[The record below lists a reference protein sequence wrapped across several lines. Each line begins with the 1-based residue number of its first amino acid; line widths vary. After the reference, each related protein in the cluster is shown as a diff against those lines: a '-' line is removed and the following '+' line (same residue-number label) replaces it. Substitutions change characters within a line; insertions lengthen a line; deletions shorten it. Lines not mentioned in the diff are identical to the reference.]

1 MKKLD
6 QKFKQNPVTD
16 TDASSLIKLIKF
28 CYEEYKNQGV
38 IFDIQEETELLK
50 PASHFAAHNGKL
62 LGIRSSFDPES
73 LVAVCGFTQSE
84 PRLSGTRKMEF
95 KKLYVSHDYRGHGLA
110 QYLVNEVIK
119 EARHR
124 NIAELFLWT
133 DSRFTKAHQLYK
145 KLGFIKQ
152 NKTRK
157 LSDKSNSEEFC
168 YCLHIKSTKVSM
180 T

>member
-6 QKFKQNPVTD
+6 QNFKQNPVTD
-16 TDASSLIKLIKF
+16 TDASSLIKLIKS

-38 IFDIQEETELLK
+38 IFDIQEEIELLK
-50 PASHFAAHNGKL
+50 PASHFDDHNGKL

-84 PRLSGTRKMEF
+84 PRLSGTRKMEL
-95 KKLYVSHDYRGHGLA
+95 KKLYVSPNYRGHGLA
-110 QYLVNEVIK
+110 QHLVNEVIK

-133 DSRFTKAHQLYK
+133 DTRFTKAHQLYE
-145 KLGFIKQ
+145 KLDFIKQ
-152 NKTRK
+152 ATTRK
-157 LSDKSNSEEFC
+157 LPDKSNSKEFC
-168 YCLHIKSTKVSM
+168 YRLAIKPANGSM
-180 T
+180 P